1 MIFVY
6 ELIIGAT
13 RASER
18 GQKCKG
24 SALSSSTLPR
34 PFPAARQRLLGD
46 NILRVLALSFANF
59 GVYCFANDFPLSQ
72 DPSNEVG

>member
-1 MIFVY
+1 MPDARLFLWPASVWPTTLSCIWCIW
-6 ELIIGAT
+6 LGA
-13 RASER
+13 S
-18 GQKCKG
+18 QIH
-24 SALSSSTLPR
+24 
-34 PFPAARQRLLGD
+34 LLGD